1 MLKQE
6 SRIIGFDDS
15 PFEPHARGSPV
26 PVIGVVMRAG
36 HYVEA
41 VLRDDV
47 HVDGTD
53 ANEILEKMLFNSRYL
68 LQLKGILIDG
78 IAFGGFNVIDIYR
91 LAERTQLPVVSVT
104 RDKPDME
111 RIFLALEKHFQDGQE
126 RINIVKKGELVEFTF
141 TSDRDVSL
149 WGKFAGTDYDG
160 AMEILRLT
168 TIRGAMP
175 EPLRLAHIIG
185 SAIVTGESRGRP

>member
-1 MLKQE
+1 MLKPE
-6 SRIIGFDDS
+6 SRIIGFDDG

-41 VLRDDV
+41 VLRNDV
-47 HVDGTD
+47 QVDGTD
-53 ANEILEKMLFNSRYL
+53 GNEILEKMLLNSRYL

-78 IAFGGFNVIDIYR
+78 IALGGFNVIDIYR
-91 LAERTQLPVVSVT
+91 LSERTQLPVLSVT

-111 RIFLALEKHFQDGQE
+111 RIFLALEKHFQDSQE
-126 RINIVKKGELVEFTF
+126 RIDIVKKGELVEFTF
-141 TSDRDVSL
+141 NSDRDVSL
-149 WGKFAGTDYDG
+149 WGKYAGTDFDG

-175 EPLRLAHIIG
+175 EPLRLAHLIG